1 MSAVEERT
9 AEKRPL
15 NDKED
20 SNEVATK
27 EPRLEN
33 GKTDDDVQVI
43 KEKSAKKIETV
54 DGDDEDDDE
63 DVDDEEVHDESS
75 EGEGDGSEGEGDDD
89 EGDSGEDEDGD
100 DAEGGEESD

>member
-20 SNEVATK
+20 SNEVAVK

-33 GKTDDDVQVI
+33 GKTEV
-43 KEKSAKKIETV
+43 SAQSGGARGAGTQSWLTASQL
-54 DGDDEDDDE
+54 DGGQHAGDRLGD
-63 DVDDEEVHDESS
+63 HGGSS
-75 EGEGDGSEGEGDDD
+75 TTWRG
-89 EGDSGEDEDGD
+89 
-100 DAEGGEESD
+100 

>member
-1 MSAVEERT
+1 MEERT

-33 GKTDDDVQVI
+33 GKTDVSQMCSVCP
-43 KEKSAKKIETV
+43 
-54 DGDDEDDDE
+54 
-63 DVDDEEVHDESS
+63 EVRDTE
-75 EGEGDGSEGEGDDD
+75 
-89 EGDSGEDEDGD
+89 
-100 DAEGGEESD
+100 